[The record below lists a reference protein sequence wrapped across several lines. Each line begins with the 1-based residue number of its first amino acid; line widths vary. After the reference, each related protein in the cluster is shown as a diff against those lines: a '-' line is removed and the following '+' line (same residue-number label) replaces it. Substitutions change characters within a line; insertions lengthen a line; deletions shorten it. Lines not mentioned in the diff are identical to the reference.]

1 MAKLKFK
8 KNFRNF
14 LAIALAILVG
24 AGVIFGFVKIGEKLT
39 SKTKEISPSYQI
51 GGIDVSGKGTSATD
65 SIVTK
70 EAFACQ
76 GLKITPEFASNIQY
90 QVFFYG
96 VDDMYLE
103 CSEVTSETYNY
114 CPTLASHARVV
125 IYPQPDDK
133 GDDVKVKWY
142 QVRSY
147 AKLLTI
153 EVNRKQDFKL
163 EKAITSL
170 DNKFNPWG
178 EGVYNNLGTVGYKSE
193 SSGCYFFGD
202 VDVSN
207 VDTLI
212 MKVKESTLSNIIT
225 LGNGESFNL
234 PYLYK
239 YGTDNKSVALNFDY
253 TIFYKT
259 DEFVYV
265 SYDVSNETSIFGFV
279 DVNSFATLEIYVL

>member
-24 AGVIFGFVKIGEKLT
+24 AGVILGFVKIGEKLT

-125 IYPQPDDK
+125 IYPQPDEDD
-133 GDDVKVKWY
+133 DDVKVKWY

-147 AKLLTI
+147 AKQLTI
-153 EVNRKQDFKL
+153 EVNRKQNSKSFSDNLYVSLGVGEFVDGGIVDPNGNYYCGEANVSEYDKVVLKL
-163 EKAITSL
+163 KLSDMEHPNYNPPITWL
-170 DNKFNPWG
+170 ALVYEDTTKFAEEFLFN
-178 EGVYNNLGTVGYKSE
+178 ENVISKDSE
-193 SSGCYFFGD
+193 FITYL
-202 VDVSN
+202 
-207 VDTLI
+207 VDTTGANSLKI
-212 MKVKESTLSNIIT
+212 MTL
-225 LGNGESFNL
+225 
-234 PYLYK
+234 
-239 YGTDNKSVALNFDY
+239 A
-253 TIFYKT
+253 
-259 DEFVYV
+259 
-265 SYDVSNETSIFGFV
+265 
-279 DVNSFATLEIYVL
+279 NSFTPQICGVLI